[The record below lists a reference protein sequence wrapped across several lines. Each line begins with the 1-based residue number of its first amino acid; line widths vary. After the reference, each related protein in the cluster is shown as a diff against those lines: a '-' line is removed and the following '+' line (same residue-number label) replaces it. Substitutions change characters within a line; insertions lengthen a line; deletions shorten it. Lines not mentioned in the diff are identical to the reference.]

1 MTAFL
6 SEIPVWISDDDKT
19 RFKLHYI
26 NHHLSEVLDKV
37 VIFPD
42 PKHVTTTSNFDEGLI
57 LSGELL
63 RDTLPFCK
71 RLTRNLSS

>member
-26 NHHLSEVLDKV
+26 NHHLSEVLDEV

-42 PKHVTTTSNFDEGLI
+42 PKHVTTNSNFNEGLI
-57 LSGELL
+57 LSGEFL
-63 RDTLPFCK
+63 RDALSFCK
-71 RLTRNLSS
+71 RLMSYLAS